1 MYIGSVDIQIEME
14 KVACALLIYG
24 KHAKCK
30 VFNVSCEDPLPETNT
45 LLVIFSQAKGLD
57 FPFCQYTCNYRH
69 TGDIYISSM
78 SIVACVCCVSKTV
91 LKCG

>member
-69 TGDIYISSM
+69 TGDI
-78 SIVACVCCVSKTV
+78 CCVSKTV